1 MASKNDNINYP
12 TKLNVIDSSSILIR
26 EAHPGNGL
34 FLELEKNDLEGVVGE
49 IREIDQTI
57 SHFGLTKKEITSL
70 IMQVTNRGIDRV
82 VPIGNALD
90 FNSIWDGY
98 DLVEQ
103 FSRKVSINS

>member
-1 MASKNDNINYP
+1 
-12 TKLNVIDSSSILIR
+12 
-26 EAHPGNGL
+26 
-34 FLELEKNDLEGVVGE
+34 
-49 IREIDQTI
+49 
-57 SHFGLTKKEITSL
+57 
-70 IMQVTNRGIDRV
+70 MQVTNRGIDRV